1 MNFCE
6 DETLNNVFIS
16 SPLFQSNS
24 FRDYPLFIYFSW
36 FDPDWKKKEEETN
49 FPSSSRKK
57 NYGLG
62 SRGVFFAVG
71 SMKNE
76 LVRNIASSWLIS
88 HAVAGEFAVAKF
100 FSNEP
105 WRVMRQREG
114 GKGDEK

>member
-1 MNFCE
+1 
-6 DETLNNVFIS
+6 
-16 SPLFQSNS
+16 
-24 FRDYPLFIYFSW
+24 
-36 FDPDWKKKEEETN
+36 
-49 FPSSSRKK
+49 
-57 NYGLG
+57 
-62 SRGVFFAVG
+62 
-71 SMKNE
+71 MKNE